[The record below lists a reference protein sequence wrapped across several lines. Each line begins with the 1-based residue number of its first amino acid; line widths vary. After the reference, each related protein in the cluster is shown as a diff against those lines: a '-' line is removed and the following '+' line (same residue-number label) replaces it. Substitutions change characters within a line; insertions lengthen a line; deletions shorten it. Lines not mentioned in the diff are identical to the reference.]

1 MKILPS
7 LAVAIVAAP
16 VLLGTS
22 GAQARGRQVV
32 LRPLNVPPIPRS
44 LSANGKIKRM
54 ANAQLLP
61 DVVAQSV
68 ELQGDSLS
76 IALGDVVLLPI
87 PGVTRIITEDDE
99 VARAYFQN
107 GSPVLQG
114 VSVGVTTVE
123 IYQASQS
130 PRVLTV
136 SVVARA
142 AATPDVPVPVVTPT
156 PEPAPQN
163 TPPEGG
169 NNLPPGT
176 EASGGVIIN
185 PQPGEPLPPSTV
197 IETMPAPDP
206 TTSIQSSRSALSVAL
221 RAIATPGNPSQATFT
236 LSYQNPG
243 ATTARGAIVRFVLSD
258 DRVSYVTGSASN
270 DGQYDPSRRE
280 VVWNVGDVPAGFT
293 GGQLSL
299 RVEPVERSAFAFNS
313 QATIEDASS
322 NGPVASAQVRYSTT
336 TTPLLT
342 VFAMPDRFLASSNGP
357 ALRDVKGE
365 TQVAVSRLQQMGVVS
380 GKSPGLYYPKQA
392 TERAE
397 YAVMTLNGL
406 NLRDLRDITQI
417 KFVLSRR
424 SAVSLVVQNAAG
436 ARVADLIRATAFEA
450 GEHTVMWNG
459 KIAGGF
465 APAGRYTYV
474 CTAKDAAGEV
484 TTLRGVVTV
493 LSNAPIALEGQP
505 SFVDVK
511 ASDWFSRYL
520 AVGEKQGLFFGFPD
534 KTFRPRQPISRVEAT
549 AIVVR
554 ALGMTDMARQ
564 WGDKDVG
571 FQDYADIPTW
581 ARGAVNV
588 ATTQAKTAAGRPMFR
603 GTPDNKFEPNAQLR
617 RDQAALVVQRL
628 IDRETTR
635 RITVSGAIVPGA
647 VVSIN
652 SRPISADGSG
662 SFNFDLDMTTSA
674 PTTVAVIDTRGNGF

>member
-7 LAVAIVAAP
+7 LAVAILAAP

-22 GAQARGRQVV
+22 AAHARGRVVV
-32 LRPLNVPPIPRS
+32 LRPSKVSILPHLAPSKN
-44 LSANGKIKRM
+44 AIKRI

-61 DVVAQSV
+61 ETTARSV

-76 IALGDVVLLPI
+76 IGLGDVVLLPI
-87 PGVTRIITEDDE
+87 PNVTRIITEDDE

-123 IYQASQS
+123 IYQASNS

-136 SVVARA
+136 SVVAKA
-142 AATPDVPVPVVTPT
+142 TATPDVPPTPVPTNT
-156 PEPAPQN
+156 PEPAPQ
-163 TPPEGG
+163 EGT
-169 NNLPPGT
+169 NMPPGT

-185 PQPGEPLPPSTV
+185 PQPTDPTAPSTMV
-197 IETMPAPDP
+197 ETPPAPDP
-206 TTSIQSSRSALSVAL
+206 STTTIESSRSALSVAL
-221 RAIATPGNPSQATFT
+221 RAVATPGNPSQATFT
-236 LSYQNPG
+236 VSYANPG
-243 ATTARGAIVRFVLSD
+243 ATLARSAVVRFALTD

-270 DGQYDPSRRE
+270 GGQYDPSRRE
-280 VVWNVGDVPAGFT
+280 VVWNVGDVTAGFK

-299 RVEPVERSAFAFNS
+299 RVEPVQRSAFAFDS
-313 QATIEDASS
+313 QATVEDASGS
-322 NGPVASAQVRYSTT
+322 GPIASAQVRYSTT

-342 VFAMPDRFLASSNGP
+342 VFAMPDRFLAATNGP
-357 ALRDVKGE
+357 ALRDVSGE
-365 TQVAVSRLQQMGVVS
+365 TQIAVNRLQQLGVVS
-380 GKSPGLYYPKQA
+380 GDAPGLYSPKRA
-392 TERAE
+392 TQRAE

-406 NLRDLRDITQI
+406 NLRDLRDTTQI

-424 SAVSLVVQNAAG
+424 SAVSLIVQNAAG
-436 ARVADLIRATAFEA
+436 VRVADLIRATAFEA
-450 GEHTVMWNG
+450 GEHTVMWDG
-459 KIAGGF
+459 KVADGF
-465 APAGRYTYV
+465 AAPGRYTYV
-474 CTAKDAAGEV
+474 CTAKDARGEV
-484 TTLRGVVTV
+484 TTLRGT
-493 LSNAPIALEGQP
+493 LSILANAPLALEGQP
-505 SFVDVK
+505 SFADVK
-511 ASDWFSRYL
+511 PSDWFARYL

-549 AIVVR
+549 AIIVR
-554 ALGMTDMARQ
+554 ALGMSDMARQ

-571 FQDYADIPTW
+571 FQDYADIPAW

-603 GTPDNKFEPNAQLR
+603 GTPDNKFEPNSQLR

-647 VVSIN
+647 IVSIN
-652 SRPISADGSG
+652 SRPISADGNG
-662 SFNFDLDMTTSA
+662 IFNFDLDMTTSA
-674 PTTVAVIDTRGNGF
+674 PTTVAVVDTRGNGN